1 MQSEECAEEATA
13 VVFHLLVTSVPP
25 RSGPSTPPAGA
36 KLTVTTQQSADV
48 AVAVARTLN
57 RISSDISSSD
67 RAGIDSPRPTSS
79 NPVGAPPALDI
90 SGAQSAAHGAQQQP
104 PAAHFTFPAF
114 GQFPGHQV
122 PHTPAAPATALH
134 APQQLHQDLFTQGMV
149 MHQQA
154 MILSQIQYLQYL
166 QTHYRRQPSSAAHQQ
181 QHGQPGAA
189 STSHADPAAAAAH
202 AQHHQFAQYAQFGHF
217 YGMGMHH
224 PQMYNAMHGIHHPG
238 VHPVGPAG
246 GVGAGF
252 PQAHHPT
259 TAPAAAATAPRQDAL
274 VVQIARE
281 ILPLFDIRLAM
292 KMAFMLFIIG
302 QDTPNDRVLMLAL
315 LSFISYL

>member
-1 MQSEECAEEATA
+1 M
-13 VVFHLLVTSVPP
+13 L
-25 RSGPSTPPAGA
+25 
-36 KLTVTTQQSADV
+36 
-48 AVAVARTLN
+48 
-57 RISSDISSSD
+57 
-67 RAGIDSPRPTSS
+67 
-79 NPVGAPPALDI
+79 
-90 SGAQSAAHGAQQQP
+90 
-104 PAAHFTFPAF
+104 
-114 GQFPGHQV
+114 
-122 PHTPAAPATALH
+122 
-134 APQQLHQDLFTQGMV
+134 

-166 QTHYRRQPSSAAHQQ
+166 QTHYRQAGGVAQQ
-181 QHGQPGAA
+181 QHGQHGVATNNA
-189 STSHADPAAAAAH
+189 GSAAAAAQAAH
-202 AQHHQFAQYAQFGHF
+202 QHQFAQYAQFGHY

-238 VHPVGPAG
+238 VHPVGPSAA
-246 GVGAGF
+246 VGAGF
-252 PQAHHPT
+252 PRAHHPAT
-259 TAPAAAATAPRQDAL
+259 APAPAAAAAAAPQQDAL